1 MLPPKGSPYFGIDKS
16 ISMKSILLLLI
27 FFFFFLLQKTLFFVR
42 MFTHIVTHMPNYALP
57 LHCIYNR
64 YWSLYF
70 DIKKKIKCG
79 Q

>member
-1 MLPPKGSPYFGIDKS
+1 MVK
-16 ISMKSILLLLI
+16 MQNILLLLI
-27 FFFFFLLQKTLFFVR
+27 FFFFFFLLQKTLFFVR

-70 DIKKKIKCG
+70 DIKKNKMWAIDHYLVNFRI
-79 Q
+79 